1 MEVILIAAVTADGY
15 IARHDKEVITW
26 SQDLKLFKKQTKG
39 CPVIMG
45 SNTLATLTTDLPE
58 RKIIVVHRD
67 DDPQNVLSKI
77 ESTRC
82 FVIGG
87 GRTNTRFAP
96 FLTHLYLT
104 VHPLIFGGGI
114 PLFPNLKEEFE
125 LEFTKWIP
133 VKPEA
138 GVYQFQYR
146 VKP

>member
-15 IARHDKEVITW
+15 IARHDEEVITW
-26 SQDLKLFKKQTKG
+26 SQDLGLFKEQTRG
-39 CPVIMG
+39 YPVIMG
-45 SNTLATLTTDLPE
+45 SNTFATLTTVLPE
-58 RKIIVVHRD
+58 RRIIVVHRND
-67 DDPQNVLSKI
+67 NPQEVLGKI
-77 ESTRC
+77 AGERC

-104 VHPLIFGGGI
+104 VHPLILGGGI
-114 PLFPNLKEEFE
+114 PLFPGLKEE
-125 LEFTKWIP
+125 LNLKYTKWIP
-133 VKPEA
+133 VKPEE